1 MFQRY
6 DSGIR
11 DVLSFEAAAADT
23 ASKMRDDILWFQKN
37 DFSYK
42 SNYNGWEVNKKF
54 TDEPPSRELTL
65 SNSTLENR
73 DEKNK

>member
-1 MFQRY
+1 
-6 DSGIR
+6 
-11 DVLSFEAAAADT
+11 
-23 ASKMRDDILWFQKN
+23 MRDDILWFQKN